1 MFYKIINNIVR
12 LFCVSTLKW
21 ISTRFH
27 LEAKVFTFRRFC
39 GCRMGS
45 LKGSI
50 FRQMWV
56 QSCDQMSEFFI
67 FLVFL
72 QDGLT
77 EGDDLPA
84 DVGSES
90 RPDVPLLHLFR
101 RLHRRQGRNHP
112 RHRQE
117 VRPLLPLRMC
127 MFPSLVTMSPS
138 LILDQCTTILPN
150 SAYCC
155 VRWIPFT
162 TCNLCTKICSF
173 QLEFLA

>member
-67 FLVFL
+67 FPCFPAGWAHWRGRSSGRCGFRVATRCPAAASVSRITPETRTKSSSPSSRSAATTSTTNVYVSFF
-72 QDGLT
+72 
-77 EGDDLPA
+77 GDDVAVSYLGPVYNHIA
-84 DVGSES
+84 EF
-90 RPDVPLLHLFR
+90 RLL
-101 RLHRRQGRNHP
+101 
-112 RHRQE
+112 
-117 VRPLLPLRMC
+117 
-127 MFPSLVTMSPS
+127 
-138 LILDQCTTILPN
+138 
-150 SAYCC
+150 
-155 VRWIPFT
+155 
-162 TCNLCTKICSF
+162 LCT
-173 QLEFLA
+173 LDTVYYV